1 MVGVKYGKEY
11 NLKYEVIRISSGKD
25 STSGLLFEI
34 ANDKRTFLAYT
45 LEDEQRD
52 VKVWGETRIPAGTYK
67 LKLRTEGGFHSRY
80 VNKYGA
86 MHKGMIHVQDVPG
99 FEYILWHTGNTDE
112 HTAGCL
118 ILGNTQT
125 NNRIAKDGF
134 IGSSVDAYKFVYPR
148 VAAAIE
154 SGQDVEVTYIDY
166 DGDVKEI
173 SNKSTDDV
181 ILATTV
187 MEKLEEISGEVQTLS
202 AKLDGRRI
210 T

>member
-1 MVGVKYGKEY
+1 M
-11 NLKYEVIRISSGKD
+11 KYEVLRISSGKD
-25 STSGLLFEI
+25 STSGMLFEVD
-34 ANDKRTFLAYT
+34 NNRRTFLAYT

-67 LKLRTEGGFHSRY
+67 LKLRKEGGFHTRY
-80 VNKYGA
+80 LAKYGDTF
-86 MHKGMIHVQDVPG
+86 HKGMIWVQDVPG

-148 VAAAIE
+148 VLAAIE
-154 SGQDVEVTYIDY
+154 SGLDVEVTYIDY

-173 SNKSTDDV
+173 SNKATDDV
-181 ILATTV
+181 ILTSTV
-187 MEKLEEISGEVQTLS
+187 IDKLSEISGEIQVMS
-202 AKLDGRRI
+202 AKLDGRKI
-210 T
+210 D